1 MEFTLVFKDHE
12 GWFLKDT
19 NGNYYPFKF
28 PAPGIGGGGGG
39 GKRGIIVENQG
50 TEIGRFLILNF
61 KGAGV
66 TATDGGNELANITI
80 PGGGSTIP
88 SLTTAQREALVPT
101 TALIVEDIDLDTYYK
116 WSTVTNSW
124 SPF

>member
-19 NGNYYPFKF
+19 CGNYYPFKF
-28 PAPGIGGGGGG
+28 PAPGIGAGGGSGISR
-39 GKRGIIVENQG
+39 RGVIVENQG
-50 TEIGRFLILNF
+50 VSIGRMLTLNF
-61 KGAGV
+61 TGAGV

-80 PGGGSTIP
+80 PGNVIQ
-88 SLTTAQREALVPT
+88 SLTTAQRLALIPT
-101 TALIVEDIDLDTYYK
+101 TALIVEDTDLDMYFK
-116 WSTVTNSW
+116 WSTVSNAW